1 MCSKLQNKYR
11 YKAAM
16 KICKSVDRQL
26 PHCLSNKYDMTPL
39 SYQKVS
45 QIFNDQDIH
54 KPHEHI

>member
-26 PHCLSNKYDMTPL
+26 PHCLSIKYDMTPL

-45 QIFNDQDIH
+45 QN
-54 KPHEHI
+54 